1 MFTEKIKNDN
11 FFYVSEKM
19 NSIEALENEA
29 RRCKSDNKT
38 LRISS
43 TNVDGLD
50 EEKRDELLSL
60 IEDGIDVICLQETKR
75 RRDDLRGELK
85 YEGYKSITVEREGND
100 KQGNDRGMYIYIF
113 FIFVFSFSFLFFSFC
128 ITIST
133 ILYVTLIFFY
143 SFFFGY
149 KYSHF
154 KSWVKD
160 TVFFYMTK

>member
-1 MFTEKIKNDN
+1 
-11 FFYVSEKM
+11 M

-60 IEDGIDVICLQETKR
+60 IEDGIDIICLQETKR

-100 KQGNDRGMYIYIF
+100 KQGNDRGMYIIF
-113 FIFVFSFSFLFFSFC
+113 FYFCLFFLISFFSLFVLLSVLSFMLHLSFLFVLFW
-128 ITIST
+128 
-133 ILYVTLIFFY
+133 L
-143 SFFFGY
+143 
-149 KYSHF
+149 
-154 KSWVKD
+154 
-160 TVFFYMTK
+160 

>member
-1 MFTEKIKNDN
+1 
-11 FFYVSEKM
+11 M

-100 KQGNDRGMYIYIF
+100 KQGNDRGMYIIF
-113 FIFVFSFSFLFFSFC
+113 FCLFFLISFFFSFC

-133 ILYVTLIFFY
+133 ILYVTLIFFIR
-143 SFFFGY
+143 SF
-149 KYSHF
+149 
-154 KSWVKD
+154 WL
-160 TVFFYMTK
+160 